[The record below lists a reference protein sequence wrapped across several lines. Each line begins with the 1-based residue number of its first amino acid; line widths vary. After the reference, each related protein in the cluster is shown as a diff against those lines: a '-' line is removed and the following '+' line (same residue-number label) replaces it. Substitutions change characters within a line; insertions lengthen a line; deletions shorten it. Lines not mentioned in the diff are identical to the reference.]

1 MGLRKFKLL
10 AGALAASVLL
20 SCTTQAFAEGKKVLH
35 IASYHDEY
43 SWTHRIDKGIQKG
56 LKQGLKNMPH
66 EYKVFYMDTKRK
78 NKPGEVAAA
87 AEEAKKLIKSWDP
100 DLVLTSDDNATKYV
114 ASPLKDT
121 GRKFVFTGV
130 NNEPSKYSLPNENVT
145 GILERFHASD
155 GIQLLKMLKP
165 GSKKIVMMSDDS
177 ITGKLISGQ
186 LEPALRRQNVDL
198 LGVHSTGSFEEWKS
212 LITKYQD
219 EADAFYVVVYFTMKD
234 KNGNAIS
241 GPDVLKWTR
250 EHSKIPEIGFWPF
263 VTDHGGLAAI
273 GVDGVEQ
280 GYVAAR
286 TAAKIMKGVSPSD
299 IPPRITNKSIL
310 FINAKRARELHLKVP
325 GELVESANIV
335 EK

>member
-1 MGLRKFKLL
+1 MSLKMFKFL
-10 AGALAASVLL
+10 AGALAISISL
-20 SCTTQAFAEGKKVLH
+20 SCATQAIAEGKKILH
-35 IASYHDEY
+35 IASYHDAY
-43 SWTHRIDKGIQKG
+43 SWTHRIDKGIKKG

-66 EYKVFYMDTKRK
+66 EYKVYYMDTKRK
-78 NKPGEVAAA
+78 NKSEQVKAA
-87 AEEAKKLIKSWDP
+87 AEEAKKLIKTWDP
-100 DLVLTSDDNATKYV
+100 DVVITSDDNATKYV
-114 ASPLKDT
+114 ASPLRDT

-165 GSKKIVMMSDDS
+165 GSKKIVMLSDDS

-186 LEPALRRQNVDL
+186 LEPALRKQNVDL
-198 LGVHSTGSFEEWKS
+198 LGVHYTGSFEEWKS
-212 LITKYQD
+212 LIKKYQNK
-219 EADAFYVVVYFTMKD
+219 ADAFYVVVYFTMKD
-234 KNGNAIS
+234 KEGNAVS
-241 GPDVLKWTR
+241 GPEVLKWTR
-250 EHSKIPEIGFWPF
+250 EHSSLPEIGFWPF

-286 TAAKIMKGVSPSD
+286 TAAKIIKGLSPSKM
-299 IPPRITNKSIL
+299 PPRITNKSIL
-310 FINAKRARELHLKVP
+310 YINAKRARELNITIP
-325 GELVESANIV
+325 EELAESANLV

>member
-1 MGLRKFKLL
+1 MSSKMLKFL
-10 AGALAASVLL
+10 AGALAVSVSL
-20 SCTTQAFAEGKKVLH
+20 SCVTEAIAQGKKVLH
-35 IASYHDEY
+35 IASYHDAY
-43 SWTHRIDKGIQKG
+43 SWTHRVDKGIKKG
-56 LKQGLKNMPH
+56 LKQGLKNIPH
-66 EYKVFYMDTKRK
+66 EYKVFYMDTKRN
-78 NKPGEVAAA
+78 NKPEQILAAA
-87 AEEAKKLIKSWDP
+87 KEAKQLIKSWNP
-100 DLVLTSDDNATKYV
+100 DIVITSDDNATKYV
-114 ASPLKDT
+114 AAPLKDS

-130 NNEPSKYSLPNENVT
+130 NNEPAKYNLPNSNVT

-186 LEPALRRQNVDL
+186 LEPALRRQKIDL
-198 LGVHSTGSFEEWKS
+198 LGVHYTGSFEEWKK
-212 LITKYQD
+212 LIKKYQG
-219 EADAFYVVVYFTMKD
+219 EADAFYFVVYFTMKD
-234 KNGNAIS
+234 KDGNAVS

-250 EHSKIPEIGFWPF
+250 GHSKIPEIGFWPF

-286 TAAKIMKGVSPSD
+286 IAAKIMKGLSPSKM
-299 IPPRITNKSIL
+299 PPRITNKSIL
-310 FINAKRARELHLKVP
+310 FINAKRARELNIKIP